1 MKVAVIFNKRKK
13 KAEGESEG
21 VINVFGAQ
29 NQETYNPA
37 TVERV
42 AASLEHGGHN
52 VRIIDGNIHVIEQLQ
67 EFMPRVVQGDQP
79 GMVFNMAYGIQGVS
93 RYTHIPSLLEML
105 GIPYVGSS
113 PAGHGIALDKVTTKV
128 MIQAA
133 GLPTA
138 PYWVF
143 HNADQIQDDLPFPV
157 ITKPK
162 MEAVSLGIQVIHDM
176 NSLRSAITR
185 LVEQFK
191 QPILVEQFIPGREF
205 AVGLLG
211 NQDPETFPIV
221 EIDLEGDPLGIQSL
235 EDKLRKPKQKICPA
249 QVDDKLANEL
259 RRLTKETFK
268 VLGIFDFCRVDFRMD
283 QNGNL
288 YILELNSMAS
298 LGLTGT
304 YVHAAKVAGHTYES
318 LINRML
324 DVAVERYFGKE
335 FEEDSSN
342 REQEAAT
349 TQKAPLRVRLRSF
362 LRSNIDT
369 MDDYLSKMVDINSF
383 VENVEGVN
391 LLGRWVSSQL
401 SGTSFD
407 RQVFSMSEVGNVLY
421 FTNHS
426 EESND
431 LLIVGNLDN
440 SVDYEDYIPFS
451 EERGRIYGT
460 GVAKGKGGIA
470 VLLGAL
476 KALRYTRT
484 LKRVKVGLLFIT
496 DDSKGGIAS
505 RKIMQ
510 ELSSKSN
517 YVLGLGGADLNG
529 KIVTASL
536 GTTDYSIEINRKQ
549 NKAQAQHFSD
559 EHDPILYCGQKIG
572 QLKKL
577 NDEEQ
582 GIYIV
587 LTGIETR
594 SNADLP
600 AYHAALSFILRYR
613 DLEQSKKLEGQVMRI
628 FDSKSQGAIR
638 INVTKGGQRKP
649 FLRNENTLQFYAQIE
664 KIAKAVEVRID
675 HEEAGI
681 SSLLTNIA
689 PGVAAVDGLGPRTG
703 GYGSKDQYIVRDSMI
718 DRSVLLAYLI
728 YKIGRNFAA

>member
-1 MKVAVIFNKRKK
+1 MKVAVIFNKRKNNT
-13 KAEGESEG
+13 EGQGEG

-143 HNADQIQDDLPFPV
+143 HNADQIQDDIPFPV

-176 NSLRSAITR
+176 NSLRSAITG

-235 EDKLRKPKQKICPA
+235 ENKLKTPKNKICPA
-249 QVDDKLANEL
+249 QIDDKLANEL
-259 RRLTKETFK
+259 RRLTKETFN

-283 QNGNL
+283 EDGNL

-304 YVHAAKVAGHTYES
+304 YVNAAKVGGYTYES

-324 DVAVERYFGKE
+324 DVAVERYFGKG
-335 FEEDSSN
+335 FEEGGED
-342 REQEAAT
+342 RGQQT
-349 TQKAPLRVRLRSF
+349 TTAEKAPLRVRLRSF

-383 VENVEGVN
+383 IENVEGVN
-391 LLGRWVSSQL
+391 LLGRWISSQL
-401 SGTSFD
+401 SGTGFD

-426 EESND
+426 DETND
-431 LLIVGNLDN
+431 VLIVGNLDN
-440 SVDYEDYIPFS
+440 PVDYEDYIPFS

-484 LKRVKVGLLFIT
+484 LRRVKVGLLFIT
-496 DDSKGGIAS
+496 DDSKGGVAS
-505 RKIMQ
+505 RTIMQ

-517 YVLGLGGADLNG
+517 YVLGLSGADLNG
-529 KIVTASL
+529 KLVTASL
-536 GTTDYSIEINRKQ
+536 GSASYSIEINRKQ
-549 NKAQAQHFSD
+549 NKAQTEYFSD
-559 EHDPILYCGQKIG
+559 EHDPILYCAQKIG
-572 QLKKL
+572 QLKKM

-582 GIYIV
+582 GVHVV

-594 SNADLP
+594 SNTDLP
-600 AYHAALSFILRYR
+600 AYHVALSFILRYR
-613 DLEQSKKLEGQVMRI
+613 NLEQSKKLDGQVMRI
-628 FDSKSQGAIR
+628 FESKLQGAIR
-638 INVTKGGQRKP
+638 INVTKGAQRKP
-649 FLRNENTLQFYAQIE
+649 FLQNEKTLQFYDQIE
-664 KIAKAVEVRID
+664 KTAKAVEVRVD

-703 GYGSKDQYIVRDSMI
+703 GYGAKDQYIVRDSMI

>member
-13 KAEGESEG
+13 TEGEG

-29 NQETYNPA
+29 NQETYNPK

-42 AASLEHGGHN
+42 AAALEEGGHN

-143 HNADQIQDDLPFPV
+143 HNADQIEEELPFPV

-176 NSLRSAITR
+176 NSLRTAIAG
-185 LVEQFK
+185 LVDQFK
-191 QPILVEQFIPGREF
+191 QPVLVEQFIPGREF

-211 NQDPETFPIV
+211 NQDPEIFPIV
-221 EIDLEGDPLGIQSL
+221 EIDLEGDPFGIQSL
-235 EDKLRKPKQKICPA
+235 EDKLKKPKNKICPA
-249 QVDDKLANEL
+249 KIDDKLANEL

-283 QNGNL
+283 REGNL

-298 LGLTGT
+298 LGMTGT
-304 YVHAAKVAGHTYES
+304 YVHAAKTVGYTYES

-335 FEEDSSN
+335 FKDSALNRQEDVS
-342 REQEAAT
+342 
-349 TQKAPLRVRLRSF
+349 KARKDPLRVRLRSF

-369 MDDYLSKMVDINSF
+369 MEDYLSKMVDINSF
-383 VENVEGVN
+383 IENIDGVN
-391 LLGRWVSSQL
+391 LLGRWISGQL
-401 SGTSFD
+401 SGLGFD
-407 RQVFSMSEVGNVLY
+407 RQVFPMSEVGNVLY
-421 FTNHS
+421 FSNHGEDTN
-426 EESND
+426 D
-431 LLIVGNLDN
+431 VLIVGNLDN
-440 SVDYEDYIPFS
+440 PVDYEDYISFS

-460 GVAKGKGGIA
+460 GVAREKGGIA
-470 VLLGAL
+470 ILLGAL
-476 KALRYTRT
+476 KALRFTRA

-496 DDSKGGIAS
+496 DDSKGGGAS
-505 RKIMQ
+505 RKIMH
-510 ELSSKSN
+510 ELSSKSD
-517 YVLGLGGADLNG
+517 YVLGLNGAGLGGE
-529 KIVTASL
+529 IMIASF
-536 GTTDYSIEINRKQ
+536 GSTSFNIEINRIQ
-549 NKAQAQHFSD
+549 SKAHIQYFSD
-559 EHDPILYCGQKIG
+559 ENDPVLYCAQKIG

-577 NDEEQ
+577 NSEEN
-582 GIYIV
+582 GVYV
-587 LTGIETR
+587 TLTGLETR
-594 SNADLP
+594 SNEDQP
-600 AYHAALSFILRYR
+600 AYHAGLSFVLRYKNP
-613 DLEQSKKLEGQVMRI
+613 EQGKKLDDQVTRI
-628 FDSKSQGAIR
+628 FESRAQTAVRVNI
-638 INVTKGGQRKP
+638 TKGAQRKP
-649 FLRNENTLQFYAQIE
+649 FLHNENSLQFYEQIE
-664 KIAKAVEVRID
+664 KIAKAVEVHIAI
-675 HEEAGI
+675 EAVGI
-681 SSLLTNIA
+681 SSVLANVA
-689 PGVAAVDGLGPRTG
+689 PGTAAVDGLGPRTG
-703 GYGSKDQYIVRDSMI
+703 GYGSKDKYIVRDSMI

-728 YKIGRNFAA
+728 YKIGKKFA

>member
-13 KAEGESEG
+13 STGEG

-42 AASLEHGGHN
+42 AAALEQGGHN
-52 VRIIDGNIHVIEQLQ
+52 VRVIDGNIHVIEQLQ

-143 HNADQIQDDLPFPV
+143 NNADQIQGDLPFPV

-176 NSLRSAITR
+176 NSLRSAITG
-185 LVEQFK
+185 LIDQFK
-191 QPILVEQFIPGREF
+191 QPVLVEQFIPGREF
-205 AVGLLG
+205 AVGVLG
-211 NQDPETFPIV
+211 NQNPEIFPIV
-221 EIDLEGDPLGIQSL
+221 EIDLEGDAYGIQSL
-235 EDKLRKPKQKICPA
+235 EDKLKKPRNKICPA
-249 QVDDKLANEL
+249 QIDDKLAGEL
-259 RRLTKETFK
+259 RRLTLETFK

-283 QNGNL
+283 QDGNL

-304 YVHAAKVAGHTYES
+304 YVSAAKSAGYTYES

-324 DVAVERYFGKE
+324 DVAVERYFGRE
-335 FEEDSSN
+335 FED
-342 REQEAAT
+342 T
-349 TQKAPLRVRLRSF
+349 TTDHAHTVITLKKDPLRIRLRSY

-369 MDDYLSKMVDINSF
+369 MEDYLSKMVDINSF
-383 VENVEGVN
+383 IENTEGVN
-391 LLGRWVSSQL
+391 TLGRWISSQL
-401 SGTSFD
+401 SGAGFD
-407 RQVFSMSEVGNVLY
+407 RQVFSMSEFGNMLY
-421 FTNHS
+421 FSNHA
-426 EESND
+426 EENND
-431 LLIVGNLDN
+431 VLIVGNLDN
-440 SVDYEDYIPFS
+440 PVDYEDYIPFS

-460 GVAKGKGGIA
+460 GVARGKGGIA

-476 KALRYTRT
+476 KALRYTRA
-484 LKRVKVGLLFIT
+484 LKRVKIGLLFIT
-496 DDSKGGIAS
+496 DDSKGGVAS
-505 RKIMQ
+505 RKIMH
-510 ELSSKSN
+510 EFSARSN
-517 YVLGLGGADLNG
+517 YILGLSGSGLGGE
-529 KIVTASL
+529 IVTASL
-536 GTTDYSIEINRKQ
+536 GATCFNIEINRKQ
-549 NKAQAQHFSD
+549 GRASSQYFSD
-559 EHDPILYCGQKIG
+559 EHDPILYCAQKIN

-577 NDEEQ
+577 NAAETSV
-582 GIYIV
+582 YV
-587 LTGIETR
+587 TLTGFETR
-594 SNADLP
+594 GNADLP
-600 AYHAALSFILRYR
+600 AYHAALSFILHFQNP
-613 DLEQSKKLEGQVMRI
+613 EQSIKLDSQITRM
-628 FDSKSQGAIR
+628 FDPRMHQAIR
-638 INVTKGGQRKP
+638 VNITKGAHRKP
-649 FLRNENTLQFYAQIE
+649 FLLNEKTLQFYDHIE
-664 KIAKAVEVRID
+664 KIAQVVEVRVTQ
-675 HEEAGI
+675 ENAGI
-681 SSLLTNIA
+681 TSLLANVA

-703 GYGSKDQYIVRDSMI
+703 GYGSRDKYIVRDSMI

-728 YKIGRNFAA
+728 YKIGKNFG